1 MQEKK
6 EKCTFAIRLLSISI
20 NSPVPDLVPI
30 YYQLVSGGIVV
41 LFRTGG
47 GCRIRNHLVP
57 RTDTGALLVD
67 QNWDLPGAGSKGEAQ
82 DPRITP
88 LLYMF

>member
-30 YYQLVSGGIVV
+30 YYQLVSGGILLV
-41 LFRTGG
+41 FRNGG
-47 GCRIRNHLVP
+47 GVSYQEHSKANEAR
-57 RTDTGALLVD
+57 
-67 QNWDLPGAGSKGEAQ
+67 GSDSLFLFSA
-82 DPRITP
+82 T
-88 LLYMF
+88 M